1 MGGLAAKICMT
12 RFSRVSR
19 SGFTLFELLLVLA
32 LIGLFSSVFVLN
44 ITSLMKDGE
53 METLER
59 EYWRAVEAARTSA
72 VFKQQAHYLEW
83 DADGQRFLV
92 LSGVTAEAF
101 PVEVDS
107 PVELDIE
114 VRFEEIAPE
123 NSYVLI
129 AGQLV
134 EKREIVKVGFFPDGT
149 CSPFEVSMKIADF
162 ETRFQMDPWTG
173 VQLVNPN
180 ENEAGI

>member
-1 MGGLAAKICMT
+1 MT
-12 RFSRVSR
+12 RISKVSR

-32 LIGLFSSVFVLN
+32 LIGLFSTVFVLN
-44 ITSLMKDGE
+44 INTLMKDGE

-59 EYWRAVEAARTSA
+59 EYWRAVESARTGA
-72 VFKQQAHYLEW
+72 VFKQQAHFLEW
-83 DADGQRFLV
+83 DPKGRRFLV
-92 LSGVTAEAF
+92 ISGGAAEAF
-101 PVEVDS
+101 PVEIES
-107 PVELDIE
+107 PVELDIDVSFVE
-114 VRFEEIAPE
+114 VAPE

-129 AGQLV
+129 GGRLV
-134 EKREIVKVGFFPDGT
+134 EKREIVKVGFFADGT

-180 ENEAGI
+180 EDAVEI

>member
-1 MGGLAAKICMT
+1 MT
-12 RFSRVSR
+12 RFSGVSR
-19 SGFTLFELLLVLA
+19 RGFTLFELLLVLA
-32 LIGLFSSVFVLN
+32 LIGLFSTVFVLN
-44 ITSLMKDGE
+44 IDSLMKDGE

-59 EYWRAVEAARTSA
+59 EYWRAVESARTNA

-83 DADGQRFLV
+83 DPDGRQFLV
-92 LSGVTAEAF
+92 VSGGATEAF
-101 PVEVDS
+101 PVEIES
-107 PVELDIE
+107 PVELKIE
-114 VRFEEIAPE
+114 VLFEEIAPE

-134 EKREIVKVGFFPDGT
+134 QKREIVKVGFFPDGT
-149 CSPFEVSMKIADF
+149 CSPYEVSMRIADF

-180 ENEAGI
+180 ENAAGI

>member
-1 MGGLAAKICMT
+1 MT

-19 SGFTLFELLLVLA
+19 GGFTLFELLLVIA
-32 LIGLFSSVFVLN
+32 LIGLFSTVFVVN
-44 ITSLMKDGE
+44 ISSLMKDGE

-59 EYWRAVEAARTSA
+59 SYWRAVETARTGA
-72 VFKQQAHYLEW
+72 VFKQQAHFLEW
-83 DADGQRFLV
+83 DSKDNRFLV
-92 LSGVTAEAF
+92 VSGGVVEAF
-101 PVEVDS
+101 PVEIASAADL
-107 PVELDIE
+107 EIE
-114 VRFEEIAPE
+114 VLFEEVAPE

-134 EKREIVKVGFFPDGT
+134 AKREIVKAGFFPDGT
-149 CSPFEVSMKIADF
+149 CSPFQVSMRIAEF

-180 ENEAGI
+180 EDGAGI

>member
-1 MGGLAAKICMT
+1 MT
-12 RFSRVSR
+12 RISRVGR

-32 LIGLFSSVFVLN
+32 LIGLFSTVFVLN
-44 ITSLMKDGE
+44 IGSLMKDGE

-59 EYWRAVEAARTSA
+59 EYWRAVESARTGA
-72 VFKQQAHYLEW
+72 VFEQQAHFLEW
-83 DADGQRFLV
+83 DPKGKRFLV
-92 LSGVTAEAF
+92 LSGGTAQAF
-101 PVEVDS
+101 PVEIDS
-107 PVELDIE
+107 PVDLEID

-129 AGQLV
+129 AGRLV

-149 CSPFEVSMKIADF
+149 CSPYEVSMKIADF

>member
-1 MGGLAAKICMT
+1 MT

-19 SGFTLFELLLVLA
+19 EGFTLFELLLVLA
-32 LIGLFSSVFVLN
+32 LIGLFSSVFVVN

-59 EYWRAVEAARTSA
+59 EYWRAVESARTAA
-72 VFKQQAHYLEW
+72 VFKQQPHFLEW
-83 DADGQRFLV
+83 DPKGNRFLV
-92 LSGVTAEAF
+92 ISAGAAEAF
-101 PVEVDS
+101 PVEIES
-107 PVELDIE
+107 PTELQIE
-114 VRFEEIAPE
+114 VLFQEIAPE

-134 EKREIVKVGFFPDGT
+134 AKREIVKVGFFPDGT
-149 CSPFEVSMKIADF
+149 CSPYEVSMRIADF

-173 VQLVNPN
+173 VQLVDPS
-180 ENEAGI
+180 EDATGI